1 VNCRFFNRQGSTSLP
16 LGRRGVKRRAR
27 CPVSQWRSHASRSG
41 ACALAGDTLD
51 WDIGIDVI
59 EAMNPSMEIFHWTQ
73 PLKLAA
79 PLSIGGDK

>member
-1 VNCRFFNRQGSTSLP
+1 V
-16 LGRRGVKRRAR
+16 
-27 CPVSQWRSHASRSG
+27 
-41 ACALAGDTLD
+41 CALAGDTLD